1 MVDKV
6 FKHQLGRIMEGYIN
20 DILVKSMTFGQH
32 LWDLKEVFQ
41 VLEDHNMKFN
51 PFKCVF
57 AIQEGKFLG
66 FLVSYRG
73 IEPNPE
79 KIQVLLGINPP
90 KTVKEVQCLI
100 RRLAALN
107 RFIAKLGE

>member
-32 LWDLKEVFQ
+32 LRDLKEVFQ

-57 AIQEGKFLG
+57 AIREGKFLG

-73 IEPNPE
+73 TEPNPE